1 MSWVQEWAL
10 FFDLYHPN
18 MGDAYWRIGKH
29 QEQAVFNLYFRH
41 NPFGSGFT
49 VMAGLEK
56 IVRYIENLRFG
67 PQEIEYLRSLD
78 LFAPGFLEYLAGF
91 RFTGDIDAMS
101 EGSIAFPNEPLV
113 RVKAPIIEAMLVE
126 VFLANSMFQ
135 ALIATK
141 AARVVRAA
149 QGRPVYEF
157 GARRAQGVDAAVWG
171 ARAAVIAGCAGTSN
185 VEAARRF
192 DLKPVGTMAH
202 LWMMSF
208 DSELEAFRA
217 WAAAHPQGALFLV
230 DTYDTLKSGLPN
242 AIKVGQE
249 LTARGSKFL
258 GIRLDSGRIPYLSV
272 EARKM
277 LDAAGFSDAQIMASS
292 DLDEDR
298 ITKLLLEG
306 ARIDSFGV
314 GTRLITAKDDPSL
327 GAVYKLVAREEQGN
341 WIPVIKVSEDPE
353 KVGLPGDNHPVRIY
367 AKATGKAAGDLVLPV
382 DQKLPAEGERIT
394 LQDPI
399 HRSRQKTVKNF
410 ITRELLVPIFRGGK
424 RVYDL
429 PDMPAIQAY
438 YRQEIETIW
447 DTYRQLDEPEQYPVN
462 PVPELVELQHRL
474 IAERRAGS

>member
-1 MSWVQEWAL
+1 MSSVQEWAL

-18 MGDAYWRIGKH
+18 MADAYWRLGKH
-29 QEQAVFNLYFRH
+29 QEQAVFNLYYRH
-41 NPFGSGFT
+41 NPFGNGFT

-67 PQEIEYLRSLD
+67 PEEVAYLRSLN
-78 LFAPGFLEYLAGF
+78 LFAPGFLEYLAEF
-91 RFTGDIDAMS
+91 RFTGDIDAMP

-113 RVKAPIIEAMLVE
+113 RVKAPIIEAMILE
-126 VFLANSMFQ
+126 VFLANSMFH

-149 QGRPVYEF
+149 QGRPVFEF
-157 GARRAQGVDAAVWG
+157 GARRAQEVDAAVWG

-192 DLKPVGTMAH
+192 GLKPVGTMAH

-217 WAAAHPQGALFLV
+217 WADAHPEGALFLV

-249 LTARGSKFL
+249 LTARGGTFL

-277 LDAAGFSDAQIMASS
+277 LDEAGFPDAKIMASS

-298 ITKLLLEG
+298 ITTLLLEG

-314 GTRLITAKDDPSL
+314 GTRLITAKDDPAL
-327 GAVYKLVAREEQGN
+327 GAVYKLVAREEQGK

-367 AKATGKAAGDLVLPV
+367 AKATGKAAGDLI
-382 DQKLPAEGERIT
+382 LPADQTLPAAGERIT

-410 ITRELLVPIFRGGK
+410 ITRELLVPIFREGK

-438 YRQEIETIW
+438 YRQELETIW

-474 IAERRAGS
+474 IAERRARS

>member
-1 MSWVQEWAL
+1 ML
-10 FFDLYHPN
+10 
-18 MGDAYWRIGKH
+18 
-29 QEQAVFNLYFRH
+29 
-41 NPFGSGFT
+41 
-49 VMAGLEK
+49 LET
-56 IVRYIENLRFG
+56 
-67 PQEIEYLRSLD
+67 
-78 LFAPGFLEYLAGF
+78 FL
-91 RFTGDIDAMS
+91 
-101 EGSIAFPNEPLV
+101 V
-113 RVKAPIIEAMLVE
+113 
-126 VFLANSMFQ
+126 NSMFQ

-149 QGRPVYEF
+149 QGKPVFEF
-157 GARRAQGVDAAVWG
+157 GARRAQEVDAAVWG

-192 DLKPVGTMAH
+192 GLKPVGTMAH

-208 DSELEAFRA
+208 ASELEAFRA
-217 WAAAHPQGALFLV
+217 WAEAHPEGALFLV

-249 LTARGSKFL
+249 LAARGGKFL

-272 EARKM
+272 EARRM
-277 LDAAGFSDAQIMASS
+277 LDAAGFPDAQIMASS

-306 ARIDSFGV
+306 ARVDSFGV
-314 GTRLITAKDDPSL
+314 GTRLITAKDDPAL
-327 GAVYKLVAREEQGN
+327 GAVYKMVAREEQGN

-353 KVGLPGDNHPVRIY
+353 KVGLPGDNRPVRIY
-367 AKATGKAAGDLVLPV
+367 ARATGKAAGDLVLPL
-382 DQKLPAEGERIT
+382 DQNLPAEGERIT

-399 HRSRQKTVKNF
+399 HRSRQKTVHNF
-410 ITRELLVPIFRGGK
+410 FTRELLVPIFRGGK

-438 YRQEIETIW
+438 YRQEIATIW

-474 IAERRAGS
+474 IAERRMRS